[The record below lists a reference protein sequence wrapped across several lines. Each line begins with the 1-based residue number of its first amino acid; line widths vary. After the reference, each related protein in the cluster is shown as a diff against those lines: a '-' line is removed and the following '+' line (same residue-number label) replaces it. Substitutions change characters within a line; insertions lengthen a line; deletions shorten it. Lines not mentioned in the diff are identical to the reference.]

1 MELVRIGRLG
11 RAHGVH
17 GELTL
22 EGSALSALELH
33 AIKRFTWR
41 GGGGATL
48 ALTLE
53 TARPAHDRVLVR
65 FAGYADR
72 DRARELAAGELLA
85 ERERLPDPGP
95 GLAYTFQLI
104 GLEVRTVAGRRL
116 GTLEEV
122 ISTGANPVYVVRG
135 EREWLVPAAPGV
147 VQQVDLAAR
156 TLTVELPAGLE
167 DLPS

>member
-1 MELVRIGRLG
+1 MELVRIGRLS
-11 RAHGVH
+11 RAHGLR

-22 EGSALSALELH
+22 EGSALSAVELH
-33 AIKRFTWR
+33 SIGRFTWR
-41 GGGGATL
+41 GRGGETL

-65 FAGYADR
+65 FAGYDDR
-72 DRARELAAGELLA
+72 DRARTLASGDLLA
-85 ERERLPDPGP
+85 EREQLPDPGP
-95 GLAYTFQLI
+95 GMAYTFQLL

-135 EREWLVPAAPGV
+135 EREWLVPASPGV
-147 VQQVDLAAR
+147 VQHVDLAAR

-167 DLPS
+167 DLP

>member
-11 RAHGVH
+11 RAHGVR

-22 EGSALSALELH
+22 EGSALSATELQ
-33 AIKRFTWR
+33 AIQSFTWR
-41 GGGGATL
+41 GRGGATL

-53 TARPAHDRVLVR
+53 TARPAHERVLVH
-65 FAGYADR
+65 FAGYDDR
-72 DRARELAAGELLA
+72 DRARELTTGELLA

-104 GLEVRTVAGRRL
+104 GLEVRTAAGRKL

-122 ISTGANPVYVVRG
+122 ISTGANPIYVVRG

-147 VQQVDLAAR
+147 VQQVDLAAG

>member
-11 RAHGVH
+11 RAHGVR
-17 GELTL
+17 GEVSL
-22 EGSALSALELH
+22 EGCVLTTLELH

-41 GGGGATL
+41 RRGVETL
-48 ALTLE
+48 VLNLE
-53 TARPAHDRVLVR
+53 TARPVHERILVR
-65 FAGYADR
+65 FAGYTDR
-72 DRARELAAGELLA
+72 DRAASLTQGELLA
-85 ERERLPDPGP
+85 GREQLPDPGP
-95 GLAYTFQLI
+95 GEAYTFQLI
-104 GLEVRTVAGRRL
+104 GLEVRTASGRRL

-147 VQQVDLAAR
+147 VQHMDLAAR
-156 TLTVELPAGLE
+156 TLVVELPAGLE

>member
-1 MELVRIGRLG
+1 MELVRIGRLS
-11 RAHGVH
+11 RPHGVR
-17 GELTL
+17 GELSL

-33 AIKRFTWR
+33 SIRHFTWR
-41 GGGGATL
+41 GRGGETL

-53 TARPAHDRVLVR
+53 TARPAHERVLVR
-65 FAGYADR
+65 FAGYDDR
-72 DRARELAAGELLA
+72 DRARTLTSGELLA
-85 ERERLPDPGP
+85 EREQLPDPGP
-95 GLAYTFQLI
+95 GLAYTFQLL

-135 EREWLVPAAPGV
+135 EREWLVPASPGV
-147 VQQVDLAAR
+147 VQHVDLAAR

-167 DLPS
+167 DLP

>member
-11 RAHGVH
+11 RTHGVR

-22 EGSALSALELH
+22 EGSALSAAELQ
-33 AIKRFTWR
+33 AIQSFTWR
-41 GGGGATL
+41 GRGGATI
-48 ALTLE
+48 ALTLK
-53 TARPAHDRVLVR
+53 TARPTHDRVLVS
-65 FAGYADR
+65 FAGYADL
-72 DRARELAAGELLA
+72 DSARELTTGELLA

-104 GLEVRTVAGRRL
+104 GLEVRTVEGRRL

-135 EREWLVPAAPGV
+135 EREWLVPASPGV
-147 VQQVDLAAR
+147 VRQMDLTAR